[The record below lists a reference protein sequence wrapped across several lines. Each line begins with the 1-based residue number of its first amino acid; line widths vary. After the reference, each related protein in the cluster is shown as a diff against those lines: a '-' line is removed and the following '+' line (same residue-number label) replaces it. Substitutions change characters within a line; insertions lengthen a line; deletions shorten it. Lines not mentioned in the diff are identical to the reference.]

1 MKISKS
7 ILALGA
13 VALFAAGQSY
23 AQPGSRVCG
32 WFSAA
37 EKNQKGHFAFVYE
50 SREADVSDK
59 KQCEKFIDE
68 MKNAINTKKE
78 LEMFKSMPW
87 DKVGHG
93 TKCETLGAHFVDGNK
108 YKSNDM
114 CDNMAA
120 KGKGYMVMKTMQMD
134 QATGKPVLVNGKP
147 VISTTYKQ
155 L

>member
-1 MKISKS
+1 MIIKKT
-7 ILALGA
+7 ILAFGA
-13 VALFAAGQSY
+13 LALFAAGQVY

-37 EKNQKGHFAFVYE
+37 EKNKKGNFAFIYE
-50 SREADVSDK
+50 SREKDATDG
-59 KQCEKFIDE
+59 KQCSKFIDE
-68 MKNAINTKKE
+68 MMNAIKNKPE
-78 LEMFKSMPW
+78 LAMFKSFPW

-93 TKCETLGAHFVDGNK
+93 TKCEKLGEHFTDGNR

-114 CDNMAA
+114 CDNMEA
-120 KGKGYMVMKTMQMD
+120 KGHGYLVSKTIQID

-147 VISTTYKQ
+147 VIVTTYKK